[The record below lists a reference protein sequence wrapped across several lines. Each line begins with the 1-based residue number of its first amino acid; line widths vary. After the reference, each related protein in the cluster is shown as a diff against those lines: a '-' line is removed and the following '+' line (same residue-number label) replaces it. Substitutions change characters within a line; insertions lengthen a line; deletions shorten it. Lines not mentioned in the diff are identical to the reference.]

1 MSKLKLFFFGL
12 AVVMVV
18 PSCFIDVDDD
28 DGFFGCV
35 NGSGPVVE
43 QTIDLPDFTGV
54 ELSMSGSVFIK
65 QGPVQ
70 EVVIEAQQN
79 IIDEIERDV
88 RNGVWEIE
96 TDGCVRDVN
105 TFRVFITMPDI
116 SFLKISGSGEMVS
129 ENVLQVGD
137 IEMNVSGSGDMDI
150 ALEADDIQSKISG
163 SGAIRMEGIADE
175 IDLEISGSGDY
186 RAFNLESRIAFVE
199 IRGSGDA
206 EVFVT
211 DELNVKISGSGD
223 VRYKGNPSL
232 NVEISGSGEV
242 IDAN

>member
-1 MSKLKLFFFGL
+1 MSKLKWILFAL
-12 AVVMVV
+12 TITMVI

-28 DGFFGCV
+28 DGIFGCV

-43 QTIDLPDFTGV
+43 EVIELPDFDGV
-54 ELSMSGSVFIK
+54 ELSMSGEVFVK

-79 IIDEIERDV
+79 IIDEIQRSV
-88 RNGVWEIE
+88 RNGIWEIE
-96 TDGCVRDVN
+96 PDGCVRDFN

-116 SFLKISGSGEMVS
+116 TFLKISGSGELVS
-129 ENVLQVGD
+129 ENVLITDD
-137 IEMNVSGSGDMDI
+137 IQLDISGSGDMDV
-150 ALEADDIQSKISG
+150 ALEADDIDSKISG
-163 SGAIRMEGIADE
+163 SGTIRMEGFCDIMN
-175 IDLEISGSGDY
+175 LEISGSGDY
-186 RAFNLESRIAFVE
+186 RAFDMESRVANVE

-206 EVFVT
+206 EVRAI

-223 VRYKGNPSL
+223 VLYKGNPSL